1 MALVT
6 LQRSPTP
13 SAASSSA
20 SNSELETGSDEDRKL
35 NLSLSESFFMVKG
48 AALFLQQG
56 SSAQGQ
62 RCLQHPHKH
71 AGDGSKLMLLF
82 YFIFFYYFFFVAYF
96 YGDVD
101 AFKSEPSIV
110 GGEQRAGF

>member
-20 SNSELETGSDEDRKL
+20 SNSELEAGSEEDRKL

-56 SSAQGQ
+56 SSPQGQ
-62 RCLQHPHKH
+62 RSLQHPHKH
-71 AGDGSKLMLLF
+71 A
-82 YFIFFYYFFFVAYF
+82 A
-96 YGDVD
+96 
-101 AFKSEPSIV
+101 EETSIV
-110 GGEQRAGF
+110 GDIAEFAGLRNSGEHRFAMTNAGRGSDALS